1 MQDNASFVE
10 GTSFCLPLRTNVCF
24 GFSLESLQVQLLTC
38 RLFLKLPRRHRVVA
52 PPSSLATFLPRKVII
67 TAFCARK
74 RRLDIPRSRR
84 RRHGQNGSVVGWTF
98 GHPHYHSLP
107 RSHWHALYHPPQHKA
122 CHLCL
127 LHRPLALLYIEVAL
141 VPLAEPTVPL
151 DECVL

>member
-1 MQDNASFVE
+1 MQDNSSFVE
-10 GTSFCLPLRTNVCF
+10 GTSFCLPLRRNVCF

-84 RRHGQNGSVVGWTF
+84 RRPGQNGSVVGWTF
-98 GHPHYHSLP
+98 GHILTITPFQEVTGMLCTI
-107 RSHWHALYHPPQHKA
+107 PPNTRLA
-122 CHLCL
+122 ISASYTI
-127 LHRPLALLYIEVAL
+127 PLFCY
-141 VPLAEPTVPL
+141 T
-151 DECVL
+151 